1 MSVSVVSPVFI
12 GRHGEMASLAVLR
25 GRAQARE
32 PAFALV
38 GGEAGVGKTRLVREF
53 SAQAAEAG
61 FLVLTGQCVE
71 LGAEGLPLAPL
82 VDALRT
88 LTRSLPPEALA
99 GVLGPARLGLARL
112 VPELAPAAGTAGT
125 EVDSAGG
132 LAGADMQKAQLLE
145 MALGLLPR
153 LSATRPVVFGIE
165 DLHWADQST
174 LDLTAFLVR
183 SLRGARVLLLATY
196 RSDELHRRHR
206 LRPLLTGWERM
217 RSVDH
222 IQLRRFGRDEV
233 TAQLTAILGAAPA
246 PGVADAI
253 FDRSGGNAYLVE
265 ELAGALRS
273 DGDLLGLPPPL
284 KDVLLSRVDTLSP
297 DAQRLPRTASVCCGQ
312 AVPDRLLAEVAG
324 IGDSEFFSGLRE
336 AVENHLLLIDRQRHS
351 YAFRHALTRDAVYED
366 MLPGERVRLHAA
378 YGATLREALALL
390 PESQPSRVQAVV
402 LATLASTLARSSEL
416 EEGAEVAQRAVAA
429 ADAAGARDVQ
439 ADATITLGVAISYLG
454 PAEAGLVRCV
464 RGWRWRWS
472 STSRRPRCAGTST
485 FPTSW
490 SCWDGIRRRPGR
502 RARDLSSRRG
512 PGCRARTAST

>member
-12 GRHGEMASLAVLR
+12 GRRGEMASLAVLR
-25 GRAQARE
+25 GWAQARE

-99 GVLGPARLGLARL
+99 GVLGPTRLGLARL
-112 VPELAPAAGTAGT
+112 LPELAHAAGTAGT
-125 EVDSAGG
+125 EVDGAGG

-145 MALGLLPR
+145 MALGLLNR

-206 LRPLLTGWERM
+206 LRPLLTSWERM

-273 DGDLLGLPPPL
+273 DGDLLGLPPSL
-284 KDVLLSRVDTLSP
+284 KDVLLSRVDALSP
-297 DAQRLPRTASVCCGQ
+297 VAQRLLRTASVCCGQ

-324 IGDSEFFSGLRE
+324 IGDSEFFGPAGGGGESPAGDRPARAQLRVPARVDPGCRVRGHAAGRAGAAARGLRGHAGPRPHTSGRGGRRG
-336 AVENHLLLIDRQRHS
+336 AVRAGVPLVRRPGPAPAPPAVIDAASHAMAS
-351 YAFRHALTRDAVYED
+351 YA
-366 MLPGERVRLHAA
+366 
-378 YGATLREALALL
+378 
-390 PESQPSRVQAVV
+390 
-402 LATLASTLARSSEL
+402 
-416 EEGAEVAQRAVAA
+416 
-429 ADAAGARDVQ
+429 
-439 ADATITLGVAISYLG
+439 
-454 PAEAGLVRCV
+454 PAEALRHLERAQEIWPRVQDARVRTSLDEAEVSLLAAEAAYQCGALDRSKSLLADALAGL
-464 RGWRWRWS
+464 
-472 STSRRPRCAGTST
+472 
-485 FPTSW
+485 PT
-490 SCWDGIRRRPGR
+490 DFDPV
-502 RARDLSSRRG
+502 AA
-512 PGCRARTAST
+512 PAA